1 MWLGSAG
8 WLLVRVPRTKA
19 AGRYGPRPSGGR
31 ARQLEAAA
39 GAGVEEDEL
48 EEPEEDLLSED
59 FDPPSEDDPF
69 DEEPDDPFDEE
80 VDEEEDDVRLSV
92 R

>member
-1 MWLGSAG
+1 MAG
-8 WLLVRVPRTKA
+8 WLLVRVWGGHT
-19 AGRYGPRPSGGR
+19 YEGGR
-31 ARQLEAAA
+31 PVRLGGRPAGARQLEAAA

-59 FDPPSEDDPF
+59 FDPLSEDDPF
-69 DEEPDDPFDEE
+69 EDPPDDPFDEE

>member
-1 MWLGSAG
+1 M
-8 WLLVRVPRTKA
+8 
-19 AGRYGPRPSGGR
+19 
-31 ARQLEAAA
+31 EAAA

-48 EEPEEDLLSED
+48 EEPEEDLLSDD
-59 FDPPSEDDPF
+59 FDPPSEDDPLE
-69 DEEPDDPFDEE
+69 DPPDDPLEDPFDEE